1 MKSFFFGVFLFLVFQ
16 SCNQV
21 AKDEFEVNGEILN
34 FEDGMPIYLER
45 FNEENFSF
53 ETIDTSIVKE
63 SKFSF
68 KGKINTEP
76 TLCYIRPETTNG
88 KAMFI
93 LENGS
98 IKIKIDK
105 DSMQFN
111 HISGTKNNDYLQ
123 KYNELLNPLYRK
135 MAEFQSINSEK
146 LNNAF
151 KNNDTITIKSMQKEY
166 EKLSKKQAMLN
177 LEFVKNNKDAF
188 INPLI
193 LENLLNQNTASA
205 KEVLA
210 AYNFITKDVTSTK
223 KGLKVKEMLNT
234 LLNITI
240 GKPAPD
246 FSGPSPDG
254 TTISLKNSLGKLTL
268 IDFWAAW
275 CVPCRRENPNVVKLY
290 NEFKDKGFQI
300 IGVSLDNPG
309 EDQKWKDAI
318 AADKLTWPQ
327 ISNLQGWADP
337 IAKTYNITGI
347 PATFLVDANGI
358 IIAKDLRGEELR
370 AKVAELLK

>member
-1 MKSFFFGVFLFLVFQ
+1 MKSFFFGVFLLLVFQ
-16 SCNQV
+16 SCNHV
-21 AKDEFEVNGEILN
+21 AKDEFEVKGEIVN

-53 ETIDTSIVKE
+53 ETFDTAIVKGA
-63 SKFSF
+63 KFYF

-111 HISGTKNNDYLQ
+111 QLSGTKNNDYLQ
-123 KYNELLNPLYRK
+123 KYNDLLNPLYRK
-135 MAEFQSINSEK
+135 MAEFQSKNSEK

-151 KNNDTITIKSMQKEY
+151 KNNDTITLKSMQDEY
-166 EKLSKKQAMLN
+166 ENLSKKQAKLN
-177 LEFVKNNKDAF
+177 LEFVESNKDAF

-193 LENLLNQNTASA
+193 LENLLNQNTATAQEVLDAYSSIS
-205 KEVLA
+205 KEV
-210 AYNFITKDVTSTK
+210 KSTK
-223 KGLKVKEMLNT
+223 KGLKVKEMLDT
-234 LLNITI
+234 LLNVTI

-246 FSGPSPDG
+246 FSGPTPDG
-254 TTISLKNSLGKLTL
+254 TTISFKNSLGKLTL

-275 CVPCRRENPNVVKLY
+275 CAPCRRENPNVVKLY

-318 AADKLTWPQ
+318 VADKLTWPQ

-337 IAKTYNITGI
+337 IAKTYNINGI